1 MRSLSA
7 DSATAKTGVIAICG
21 NPNSGKTTIF
31 NAITGLNQKVGNY
44 PGVTVEKVSGY
55 FHDNSHGRRRYELV
69 DIPGTYSL
77 AAFSPDEYIAA
88 SALYGGIDAAQP
100 PDTLVCVID
109 ATNLERGLYL
119 LLQIMEVGIPVI
131 MALNM
136 LDVARRRRMTIDI
149 EKLTEQLGGVPV
161 VPIIASRGEG
171 IEKLKRVACDQ
182 IGAPAVPSGCL
193 YGSEAEELLPL
204 SLSLDDTREHT
215 RAELLRIIFDVEG
228 PAEMKFLGDLHER
241 GGDRSGA
248 QDILSRG
255 REAIRSSNG
264 VLSGAETA
272 ALSNRA
278 MAVSEEVI
286 RRDAARP
293 KTRSEQIDR
302 YLLHPILGP
311 ILLVLMMTFV
321 FQSIFSWAEPF
332 MGFIDSV
339 FGQLADWVSASM
351 SEGPLESL
359 LTDGVIGG
367 VGSVLIF
374 VPQIVILFLFITIL
388 EDSGY
393 MSRAAFLV
401 DRMFRWCGL
410 SGKSFIPMLSSFAC
424 TIPGILATRTIDDRK
439 LRLITILVAPLM
451 TCSAR
456 LPVYAIMIAA
466 FIPHERYLGLFDL
479 QGLTLTGLYLLGIVV
494 AVLVSFVLQ
503 KTLLKT
509 ERGTFMMEM
518 PSYKVPTL
526 RSVTVRVFH
535 RAQSFVVRA
544 GTVIMAITIIIW
556 ALLYFPRSSEAT
568 AETDAQ
574 VAELQNRHET
584 ELTMLRVR
592 VGDAIATISES
603 LRSPAEALQD
613 EMAAVETVH
622 GLSQIVGE
630 ARRSGVVPADVIE
643 GMLLKRE
650 RKLQF
655 DQDLAD
661 FKNSLAGARMADSYF
676 GRLGRFCEPIFLPL
690 GWDWRIGMS
699 VMASFPAR
707 EVIIATMGTIYNLG
721 TEVDEESSGLVDKM
735 RQVTWEDGPRKGERV
750 FSTAVALS
758 IMVFFAL
765 SCQCGATL
773 VVVRQE
779 AGNWYYSIGV
789 FVYMTSLAYVSSL
802 LVYQAVNYWTG

>member
-1 MRSLSA
+1 MRSIPA
-7 DSATAKTGVIAICG
+7 DSAAAKSGVIAICG

-55 FHDNSHGRRRYELV
+55 FHDNNRDRHRYELI

-88 SALYGGIDAAQP
+88 SALYGGIDATRP
-100 PDTLVCVID
+100 PDILICVID

-119 LLQIMEVGIPVI
+119 LLQIMEVGLPVVV
-131 MALNM
+131 ALNM
-136 LDVARRRRMTIDI
+136 LDVARRRKTTIDI
-149 EKLTEQLGGVPV
+149 DMLSQHLGGVPV
-161 VPIIASRGEG
+161 VSVVASRGEG
-171 IEKLKRVACDQ
+171 IDKIKRVACDH
-182 IGAPAVPSGCL
+182 IGSSVVPSGCL
-193 YGSEAEELLPL
+193 YGAATEELLSLL
-204 SLSLDDTREHT
+204 SSLDGSREHT
-215 RAELLRIIFDVEG
+215 RAELLRVVFDVEG
-228 PAEMKFLGDLHER
+228 PAEMKFLGDLRER
-241 GGDRSGA
+241 GGDRPEA
-248 QDILSRG
+248 QDLLSKG
-255 REAIRSSNG
+255 RDAIRSSDG
-264 VLSGAETA
+264 
-272 ALSNRA
+272 ALSRIETSALSARA
-278 MAVSEEVI
+278 MAVAESVI
-286 RRDAARP
+286 CRDAARP

-311 ILLVLMMTFV
+311 VLLVLMMTFV

-332 MGFIDSV
+332 MGFIDST
-339 FGQLADWVSASM
+339 FGRLSDWVSASM
-351 SEGPLESL
+351 TDGPLESL
-359 LTDGVIGG
+359 LTDGIIGG
-367 VGSVLIF
+367 VGSVLVF
-374 VPQIVILFLFITIL
+374 VPQIIILFLFIAIL

-393 MSRAAFLV
+393 MARAAFLV

-424 TIPGILATRTIDDRK
+424 AIPGILATRTIEDRK

-466 FIPHERYLGLFDL
+466 FVPYERYFGLFNL

-509 ERGTFMMEM
+509 ESGTFMMEM
-518 PSYKVPTL
+518 PSYKVPTP
-526 RSVTVRVFH
+526 RSVTVRVIN
-535 RAQSFVVRA
+535 RVRSFVVRA
-544 GTVIMAITIIIW
+544 GTVIMAITVIIW
-556 ALLYFPRSSEAT
+556 ALSYFPRSDERTAKYQADVARWEASHEKFMAPLEDIIREYMSDFSEEQR
-568 AETDAQ
+568 AEAESLQSRCESTRSYLEAHL
-574 VAELQNRHET
+574 VAIEEIEKARLPKDFINALSSRHLPAQNRDRN
-584 ELTMLRVR
+584 LAWLRN
-592 VGDAIATISES
+592 
-603 LRSPAEALQD
+603 QY
-613 EMAAVETVH
+613 
-622 GLSQIVGE
+622 
-630 ARRSGVVPADVIE
+630 
-643 GMLLKRE
+643 
-650 RKLQF
+650 
-655 DQDLAD
+655 
-661 FKNSLAGARMADSYF
+661 AGASISDSYF
-676 GRLGRFCEPIFLPL
+676 GRLGRFCEPIFTPL

-721 TEVDEESSGLVDKM
+721 TDVDGESSGLVDKM

-773 VVVRQE
+773 VIVRQE
-779 AGNWYYSIGV
+779 AGSWYYSVGV
-789 FVYMTSLAYVSSL
+789 FAYMTSLAYVSSL